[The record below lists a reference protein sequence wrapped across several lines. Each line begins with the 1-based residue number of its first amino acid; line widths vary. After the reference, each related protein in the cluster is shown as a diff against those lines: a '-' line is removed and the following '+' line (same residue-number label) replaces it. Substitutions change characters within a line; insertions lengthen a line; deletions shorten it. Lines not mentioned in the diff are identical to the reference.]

1 MMQGTQSWCSVMI
14 TRDGMRREVEGPLRK
29 GGGPYVYLWLTH
41 VDYGGNH
48 HNIVEQLSSN

>member
-1 MMQGTQSWCSVMI
+1 MI
-14 TRDGMRREVEGPLRK
+14 MRDGMRREVEGPLRK